1 MIIRLL
7 LLFSTF
13 FYLCTPAQAQVISY
27 ARSVV
32 DTLTS
37 AEMAGRGYVADG
49 HLKAATYI
57 AGEFQQMGL
66 HSFGNGYFQ
75 EFPIEI
81 NTLPGA
87 LSLQVDNKLLQPG
100 IDYLISPCSQSMEG
114 TFPVVKLKAETLLNP
129 EALLQQLQQVEGKVL
144 VFDQTQLTPLS
155 TEARQQVNESLAFLK
170 NFKNNPA
177 AATLLLTDQ
186 KLTWHTAG
194 TPCQTPQFTIR
205 KEALPEIP
213 KEVTLKVEGRLEP
226 RLNTQNV
233 IGYLEGKKPEKGY
246 LLISA
251 HYDHL
256 GAMGNATFFP
266 GANDNASGVAML
278 LSLAK
283 HFSKKENRPDY
294 NLLFVAFGA
303 EEAGLLGSQYFIA
316 NPPLPLRKINFLIN
330 LDILG
335 TGDDGIKVVNASVFE
350 KEFTQLKELNQK
362 LPDSLP
368 QIAPRGEACNSDH
381 CFFYQAGIPCF
392 YIYTL
397 GGIQAYHDVYDKA
410 ETLPL
415 TAFQPL
421 HQLLV
426 NFIKTFGSAA

>member
-1 MIIRLL
+1 MTIRFL
-7 LLFSTF
+7 LLFSTIF
-13 FYLCTPAQAQVISY
+13 SLCLPAQAQFISY

-37 AEMAGRGYVADG
+37 PAMAGRGYVADG
-49 HLKAATYI
+49 HLKAASYI
-57 AGEFQQMGL
+57 AAEFQQLGL
-66 HSFGNGYFQ
+66 KSYGNGYFQ

-87 LSLQVDNKLLQPG
+87 LSLQIGNTPLQPG
-100 IDYLISPCSQSMEG
+100 QDYLISPCSQSMEG
-114 TFPVVKLKAETLLNP
+114 TFPVVKLKAETLLSP
-129 EALLQQLQQVEGKVL
+129 EALLTQLQQADGKVL
-144 VFDQTQLTPLS
+144 LFDQTQLTPLS
-155 TEARQQVNESLAFLK
+155 NEARQQVNESLAFLK

-186 KLTWHTAG
+186 KLNWHTAG

-205 KEALPEIP
+205 KEVLKEIP
-213 KEVTLKVEGRLEP
+213 EQVSLKVEGRLEP
-226 RLNTQNV
+226 NLNTQNV

-256 GAMGNATFFP
+256 GAMGKDTFFP

-316 NPPLPLRKINFLIN
+316 NPPIPLRKINFLIN

-335 TGDDGIKVVNASVFE
+335 TGEEGIKVVNATVFD
-350 KEFTQLKELNQK
+350 KEFASLKQLNKK
-362 LPDSLP
+362 LPDSLY

-381 CFFYQAGIPCF
+381 CFFYRAGVPCF

-415 TAFQPL
+415 TAFDPL

-426 NFIKTFGSAA
+426 NFIKMFGPSA